1 MSQATEENLA
11 IRLRQANSGHLLDLV
26 RDHLR
31 KLTVREVRQTLRNPF
46 VTPEVIEEL
55 VLARQLLSVYE
66 VRSII
71 ARHRRTPEVIA
82 MRFVS
87 GLYWRDLLEMV
98 VDVRIHPAVRRV
110 AEKYLI
116 QRLPRL
122 TVGEKTAIARR
133 APPEVIAQLRKDP
146 SAQVI
151 RALLG
156 NPRLTEASLLPLVSS
171 ESTSTRIL
179 DLVASNPRWGP
190 RYAIRA
196 ALSRNPR
203 TPFRVVFDILPQ
215 LNHKDLIEVVH
226 CEAHSWVVTQRAR
239 ELLEGEGD

>member
-1 MSQATEENLA
+1 MSQATEESLA
-11 IRLRQANSGHLLDLV
+11 IRLRQANSGDLLELV
-26 RDHLR
+26 RNHLR
-31 KLTVREVRQTLRNPF
+31 ELTVREVRQTLRNPF
-46 VTPEVIEEL
+46 VTAEVIEEL
-55 VLARQLLSVYE
+55 VLARQLLSIYE

-98 VDVRIHPAVRRV
+98 ADVRIRPAVRRV

-122 TVGEKTAIARR
+122 AVGEKVTIARR
-133 APPEVIAQLRKDP
+133 APLEVIAQLHKDP
-146 SAQVI
+146 SLHVI
-151 RALLG
+151 RAFLG
-156 NPRLTEASLLPLVSS
+156 NPRLTEESLLPLVIH
-171 ESTSTRIL
+171 ESTSTRVL
-179 DLVASNPRWGP
+179 DLVASNPRWGR

-215 LNHKDLIEVVH
+215 LRRKDLIEVVH
-226 CEAHSWVVTQRAR
+226 CEAHSWVVKHRAR